1 MAIGDYTNTEVKD
14 LIAPTDEGTEA
25 EFREGMDALIDQASD
40 TGDRTELVT
49 PEALSLLG
57 DITATAAQ
65 INNVLEDTSFTT
77 NDLNKADGLL
87 STTAELNVLDGYTGS
102 GDDLNA
108 LASDV
113 TATELGYLEAP
124 ADTDL
129 DNSLIRYYTA
139 ALQNADNKDYES
151 FIFTESGDYYMS
163 DYADTL
169 GRSNMILV
177 VSGTVNVYLNI
188 PRPGTFDSIPLGS
201 VFLCMEA
208 SGATGT
214 IHWSPTI
221 GEEDDRALNH
231 NAAHLYIGYWAG
243 RMVSV
248 EL

>member
-124 ADTDL
+124 ADNTL
-129 DNSLIRYYTA
+129 AEVPLRFYIPPLETA
-139 ALQNADNKDYES
+139 PNRDSRS
-151 FIFTESGDYYMS
+151 FIFNESGDYYMN
-163 DYADTL
+163 DYHDDL
-169 GRSNMILV
+169 GRLNLILV
-177 VSGTVNVYLNI
+177 VSGDVNVYLNI
-188 PRPGTFDSIPLGS
+188 PRPGEFNLVTAPA
-201 VFLCMEA
+201 FLCIET

-214 IHWSPTI
+214 IHWNVAGTERSR
-221 GEEDDRALNH
+221 GLNH
-231 NAAHLYIGYWAG
+231 NAAHIYLDYEARY
-243 RMVSV
+243 VSV